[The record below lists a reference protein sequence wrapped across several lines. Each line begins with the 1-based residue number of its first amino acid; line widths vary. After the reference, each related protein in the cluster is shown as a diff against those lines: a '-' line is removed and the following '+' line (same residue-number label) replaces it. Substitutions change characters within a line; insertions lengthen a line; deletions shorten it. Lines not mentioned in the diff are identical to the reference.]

1 MLSVIPLPPNLFCAT
16 SIKYLRYR
24 SGCLSHGACRKRE
37 RMADVLLHPPLLK
50 IPARAL
56 ALYR

>member
-1 MLSVIPLPPNLFCAT
+1 MQRLLLCERTDRIAVLIYKTSRLSRGI
-16 SIKYLRYR
+16 R
-24 SGCLSHGACRKRE
+24 RKRE